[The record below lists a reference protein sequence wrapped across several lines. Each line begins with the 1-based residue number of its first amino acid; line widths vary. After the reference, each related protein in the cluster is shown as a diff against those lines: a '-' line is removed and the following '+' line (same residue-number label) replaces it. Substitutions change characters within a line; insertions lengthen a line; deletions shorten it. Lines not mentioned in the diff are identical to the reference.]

1 MKLGLCVKL
10 ALTLVLSVI
19 VQLFVQYVTLMQIEP
34 LKHLTVFV
42 LVVIMITTL
51 VVLHVIIIV
60 LLVLELLQIVLVV
73 EDLTEKII
81 SQPVA
86 VKLHTMMTLSMLI
99 VLVVLFRTAMNV
111 ILQILLNA

>member
-1 MKLGLCVKL
+1 MKLGLYAKSV
-10 ALTLVLSVI
+10 LTPVLNVI
-19 VQLFVQYVTLMQIEP
+19 ILLYVQYVTLIWIEP
-34 LKHLTVFV
+34 LQYLTVFV
-42 LVVIMITTL
+42 LTDIMITIL
-51 VVLHVIIIV
+51 VVLLVIIIV

-81 SQPVA
+81 FQPVA